1 MALRL
6 LQFKPGIVKDITE
19 YSAGKNGPFWIDGDN
34 VRFKNGYPTK
44 IGGWEIEDLYPLD
57 DTGAADY
64 GGTPRSLD
72 GIARNMVTWRSIS
85 NGEDY
90 IAVGTSNH
98 LYIIENEA
106 IYDITPLRKTS
117 SGLSNPITTVSGS
130 SVININDVA
139 HGATDGDWV
148 VIDSA
153 SAVNGIT
160 AATINAYRGY
170 QLTYVDA
177 DNYTL
182 DVGTAATGSGTG
194 GGTLNVAYLVGA
206 SGNLG
211 TTSSTPAL
219 GWGAGGWGGGTWGTP
234 RTAGVGTRLENS
246 QWSLNLW
253 GEDLI
258 ATVRNGAIYY
268 WDLSGGVGSRAVL
281 VSGLG
286 GAASVPP
293 ENRLTSISFPDRH
306 SISAGCTPYGGSD
319 IDPMQVRWSD
329 QEDFKN
335 WAPTATN
342 TAGDQRLE
350 VGTKIIAITPTRDE
364 TFISTDEAVYGMTFI
379 GPPFTFSFRL
389 LGTNCGAGGKN
400 VMMNVDG
407 DVFWMGTENFFM
419 YDGAIKEIPCPV
431 RYYVFDRIQADF
443 IDKTFAAHNKKF
455 NEVTWFYVSTANP
468 AGTLDPEP
476 DSFVTYN
483 YRDNAW
489 SIGTMT
495 RTTWS
500 DSFGFK
506 TTPFAIDEN
515 GYMYNHEIGT
525 DANGAAL
532 SAHVETS
539 PLEIDTTG
547 EALML
552 IDKIIPDVTMTGD
565 LDITIET
572 KKYPNGTA
580 TTKGPFTISQNST
593 KVSMRARARQM
604 TMKVEST
611 NTGDSWSFGDFR
623 VNARQDGL
631 R

>member
-1 MALRL
+1 MPLRL

-19 YSAGKNGPFWIDGDN
+19 YSAGKNGPYWIDGDN
-34 VRFKNGYPTK
+34 IRFKNGYPTK
-44 IGGWEIEDLYPLD
+44 IGGWEIENLYPLD
-57 DTGAADY
+57 NTGSADY

-85 NGEDY
+85 SGEDV
-90 IAVGTSNH
+90 IAVGTSDH

-106 IYDITPLRKTS
+106 VYDITPLRKTS
-117 SGLSNPITTVSGS
+117 SSLSNPITTTSGS

-160 AATINAYRGY
+160 ADTINAYRGY

-177 DNYTL
+177 DNYTI

-194 GGTLNVAYLVGA
+194 GGTLNIAYLVGA
-206 SGNLG
+206 AGNLG
-211 TTSSTPAL
+211 TTSSAPAL

-281 VSGLG
+281 VSSLG
-286 GAASVPP
+286 GATSVPD

-306 SISAGCTPYGGSD
+306 AISAGCTPYGGSD

-329 QEDFKN
+329 QEDFKV

-419 YDGAIKEIPCPV
+419 YDGAIKEVPCPV
-431 RYYVFDRIQADF
+431 RYYVFDRMQADF

-468 AGTLDPEP
+468 AGTLNPEP

-515 GYMYNHEIGT
+515 GYLYNHEVGT
-525 DANGAAL
+525 DANGLAL

-539 PLEIDTTG
+539 PLEIDVQG

-552 IDKIIPDVTMTGD
+552 IDKIIPDITMTGD
-565 LDITIET
+565 LDITVET

-604 TMKVEST
+604 TMKLEST
-611 NTGDSWSFGDFR
+611 NTGDSWSLGDFR